1 MKRIKTIILFLLLV
15 ATFVLNLS
23 VGSSNIGFSK
33 IWQAIFSGD
42 TQDIVYITLFQYR
55 LPKALTAILV
65 GIALSVSG
73 LIMQTVFRNPL
84 AGPYILGVS
93 SGASLGVALVML
105 GAGSF
110 GLASAVNQLGNGT
123 IIISAVAGAMAVLM
137 LLLVVSFR
145 IRDIM
150 TVLILGILFSSG
162 ISAFIGIMQYFSPDS
177 MLKAYVIWTMGSLG
191 AVDMQQLVWLA
202 VSVFAG
208 VLLSLLSSKQLNV
221 MLLGEDYART
231 SGMNILRFRVL
242 VFTAT
247 GLLAGS
253 VTAYCGPIGFIGIM
267 VPHLARLLTKT
278 TNHQTLIFYSS
289 IIGAIL
295 MLLSDTV
302 SQMPGYTGVLPIN
315 SVTAFLGIPVV
326 IWIVLKNHKF
336 SSSF

>member
-1 MKRIKTIILFLLLV
+1 MTRIKTIILFLLLIV
-15 ATFVLNLS
+15 AFVLNLS
-23 VGSSNIGFSK
+23 NGSSSIGFDK
-33 IWQAIFSGD
+33 LCRVLFSGNAD
-42 TQDIVYITLFQYR
+42 NIVYITLFEYR

-65 GIALSVSG
+65 GISLSVSG

-84 AGPYILGVS
+84 AGPYVLGVS

-105 GAGSF
+105 GAGSL
-110 GLASAVNQLGNGT
+110 GLATAINQMGNIT
-123 IIISAVAGAMAVLM
+123 VIVSAVAGALAVLM
-137 LLLVVSFR
+137 VLLAVSFR
-145 IRDIM
+145 IKDIM

-162 ISAFIGIMQYFSPDS
+162 ISAFIGILQYFSPET
-177 MLKAYVIWTMGSLG
+177 MLKAYVVWTMGSLG
-191 AVDMQQLVWLA
+191 TVDTHQLIWLSF
-202 VSVFAG
+202 SVFVG
-208 VLLSLLSSKQLNV
+208 VFLSLISSKQLDM
-221 MLLGEDYART
+221 MLLGENYART
-231 SGMNILRFRVL
+231 SGLNILRFRIL

-267 VPHLARLLTKT
+267 VPHLARLLTHS
-278 TNHQTLIFYSS
+278 TNHRILIFYSS

-295 MLLSDTV
+295 MLLADTL
-302 SQMPGYTGVLPIN
+302 SQMPGHTGVLPIN

>member
-42 TQDIVYITLFQYR
+42 MQDIVYITLFQYR

-110 GLASAVNQLGNGT
+110 GLASTINQLGNGT
-123 IIISAVAGAMAVLM
+123 IIISAVAGAMVVLM

>member
-1 MKRIKTIILFLLLV
+1 
-15 ATFVLNLS
+15 
-23 VGSSNIGFSK
+23 
-33 IWQAIFSGD
+33 
-42 TQDIVYITLFQYR
+42 
-55 LPKALTAILV
+55 
-65 GIALSVSG
+65 
-73 LIMQTVFRNPL
+73 
-84 AGPYILGVS
+84 
-93 SGASLGVALVML
+93 
-105 GAGSF
+105 
-110 GLASAVNQLGNGT
+110 
-123 IIISAVAGAMAVLM
+123 
-137 LLLVVSFR
+137 
-145 IRDIM
+145 
-150 TVLILGILFSSG
+150 
-162 ISAFIGIMQYFSPDS
+162 
-177 MLKAYVIWTMGSLG
+177 
-191 AVDMQQLVWLA
+191 
-202 VSVFAG
+202 
-208 VLLSLLSSKQLNV
+208 